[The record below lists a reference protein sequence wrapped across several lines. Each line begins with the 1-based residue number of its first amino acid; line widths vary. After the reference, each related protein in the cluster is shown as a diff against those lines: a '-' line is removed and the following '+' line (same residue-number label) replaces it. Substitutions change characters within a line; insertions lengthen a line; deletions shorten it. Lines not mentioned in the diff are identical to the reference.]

1 MRDNRRAM
9 KRVRRAITE
18 ALEWREVEAFAGS
31 GDPDDADWKRKRAA
45 QARTTLERIIEE
57 ELNNAHG

>member
-1 MRDNRRAM
+1 M